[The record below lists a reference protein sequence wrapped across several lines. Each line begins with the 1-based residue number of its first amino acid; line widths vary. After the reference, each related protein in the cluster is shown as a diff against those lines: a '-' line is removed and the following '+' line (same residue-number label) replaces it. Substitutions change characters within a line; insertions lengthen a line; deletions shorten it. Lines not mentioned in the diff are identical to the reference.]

1 MAWKNRRA
9 VILEWHRLDYT
20 FGAANRTKTT
30 GFVRVKEPMTPTI
43 RPVAGR
49 LFLVVGLVV
58 VLTSHAA
65 AQGRIRG
72 LVSDRDGTP
81 IAGALV
87 TAEELA
93 ANGSMTAVSDESGRF
108 SFIGLNRGEWL
119 FIVRS
124 DGFKMV
130 QAMANVRSSGPGAV
144 VRFTMDRDVFNPP
157 APLVGILAGLKGND
171 ILEDLARADDLFD
184 AGDYDEAIEAY
195 SAILDAI
202 PALSSLNLQIGHAH
216 RAQQRPDQALAAYR
230 VALEADPSNLEAQSA
245 VATAG
250 RTTLDR

>member
-1 MAWKNRRA
+1 
-9 VILEWHRLDYT
+9 
-20 FGAANRTKTT
+20 
-30 GFVRVKEPMTPTI
+30 MTPTT
-43 RPVAGR
+43 RSVAGR
-49 LFLVVGLVV
+49 LFLVIGLVV
-58 VLTSHAA
+58 GLTSHAA

-93 ANGSMTAVSDESGRF
+93 ADGSMTAVSDESGRF

-119 FIVRS
+119 FVVRS
-124 DGFKMV
+124 EGFKVV
-130 QAMANVRSSGPGAV
+130 QGMANVRASGPGAV

-171 ILEDLARADDLFD
+171 LLEDLARADDLFD

-195 SAILDAI
+195 SAIVDAA

-216 RAQQRPDQALAAYR
+216 QAQQRPDQALAAYR
-230 VALEADPSNLEAQSA
+230 AALEADPSNPEAQSA

-250 RTTLDR
+250 QITFER